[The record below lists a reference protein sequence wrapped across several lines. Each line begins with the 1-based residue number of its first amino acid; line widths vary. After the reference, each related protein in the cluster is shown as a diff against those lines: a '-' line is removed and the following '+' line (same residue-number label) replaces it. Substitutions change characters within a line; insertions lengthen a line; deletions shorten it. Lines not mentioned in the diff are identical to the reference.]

1 MNIMDGFVDGSN
13 TSSAELFTVTFTTME
28 SVSAAGNRNVRR
40 IKMKFNIFIWI
51 VLIITG
57 IFIFVISIKDDDTTD
72 EFDPDED

>member
-1 MNIMDGFVDGSN
+1 MNIMDGFVGGSN

-51 VLIITG
+51 VLIIIG
-57 IFIFVISIKDDDTTD
+57 IFIFVISIKDDDATD